1 MASAEAPAKVDKAG
15 SAAELEVEVGAP
27 EELVAPEAVLAAVKG
42 VEVVVEARAVK
53 GVREVEVVALVALV
67 EARAVKGV
75 PEAVLVVVPEE
86 LVAPEV
92 EPEGLAV
99 AVGLP
104 EALAVPAVK
113 VAKPRGPTLTSTRSC
128 SLF

>member
-15 SAAELEVEVGAP
+15 SVAELEVEVGAP
-27 EELVAPEAVLAAVKG
+27 EELVAPEAVLAAVKA
-42 VEVVVEARAVK
+42 VVVEARAVRA
-53 GVREVEVVALVALV
+53 VEAVEVVALV

>member
-27 EELVAPEAVLAAVKG
+27 EELVAPEAVLAAVKA
-42 VEVVVEARAVK
+42 VEV
-53 GVREVEVVALVALV
+53 VALV